1 MNDRPFPLESE
12 LPYTGTWSSPE
23 YDDFRG
29 LGFLG
34 EGENES
40 FELVVEYMDDVGIPC
55 IFGNPVGSSPLS
67 TDSAS
72 KGNSSNVYRNKVRK

>member
-1 MNDRPFPLESE
+1 MNGRPFPFESE
-12 LPYTGTWSSPE
+12 LPCNGTWSSPE

-29 LGFLG
+29 FGFLG

-40 FELVVEYMDDVGIPC
+40 FELLVEYMDDVGIPC
-55 IFGNPVGSSPLS
+55 ILGNPVGSPPLS

-72 KGNSSNVYRNKVRK
+72 KGNSSNVYKKKVRK